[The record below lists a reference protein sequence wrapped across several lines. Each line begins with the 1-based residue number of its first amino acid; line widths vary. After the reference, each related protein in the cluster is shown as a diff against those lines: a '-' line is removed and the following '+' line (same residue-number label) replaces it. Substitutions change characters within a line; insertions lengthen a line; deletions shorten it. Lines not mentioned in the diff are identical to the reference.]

1 MRYEDYDCSWFGR
14 MAENVSED
22 TDQYGQL
29 EKLIA
34 EMRNTISQQGQ
45 VIASLQ
51 QKQVMPPE
59 NIGQGTNESAIQK
72 LSKFRKFAP
81 SPFKEAKES
90 TEAEECLDELEG
102 VLETL
107 KTEEEDNMIFTEF
120 LLQGEARVWWKMEK
134 QKLADK
140 DYVWKDF

>member
-1 MRYEDYDCSWFGR
+1 MDR
-14 MAENVSED
+14 
-22 TDQYGQL
+22 YGQL

-34 EMRNTISQQGQ
+34 ELRNTISQQGQ
-45 VIASLQ
+45 VIVSLQ
-51 QKQVMPPE
+51 QKQASPPE
-59 NIGQGTNESAIQK
+59 TISPATNESVIQK

-90 TEAEECLDELEG
+90 AEAEESLDELEG

-107 KTEEEDNMIFTEF
+107 KTEEEDKMIFTKF

-134 QKLADK
+134 QKLAGK
-140 DYVWKDF
+140 EYAWKDFQELFLRRYFSPS